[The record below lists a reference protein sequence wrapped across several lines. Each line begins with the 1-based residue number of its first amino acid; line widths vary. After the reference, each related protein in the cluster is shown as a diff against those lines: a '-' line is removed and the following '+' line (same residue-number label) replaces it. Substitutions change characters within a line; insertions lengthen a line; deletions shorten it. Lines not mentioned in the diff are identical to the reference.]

1 MRSDLDARLRGL
13 YRVPGTPGQAEHQA
27 AHEDELLAAVA
38 RRRDGAAAGSA
49 SGGSIGLGRR
59 WPAWLRLPRFAI
71 AGVLGVAV
79 AVGACVMPAEYP
91 VSLGYGFD
99 VLLPAERGATLDPE
113 ALAEHLKGHEGVE
126 RVEVRMF
133 QTHQE
138 RVVDDGPLAIEQDL
152 RVQVFVFG
160 DAMDAESLE
169 AELQASFPELEGLQ
183 LREVP
188 LEGTV
193 HGTLGGKL
201 SHHFLDV
208 VIDRHGV
215 EEAERQ
221 VLAGLIAEGVAPED
235 AEVDITEIEG
245 EDGERR
251 IEVRVKA
258 EHPEHLP

>member
-13 YRVPGTPGQAEHQA
+13 YREPGTEGQAEHQA
-27 AHEDELLAAVA
+27 MHEDELLAAVA
-38 RRRDGAAAGSA
+38 RRRSGAAGGSA
-49 SGGSIGLGRR
+49 IGPERR
-59 WPAWLRLPRFAI
+59 GLPWLRLPRFAL

-99 VLLPAERGATLDPE
+99 VVLPAGRGTELDVE
-113 ALAEHLKGHEGVE
+113 ALVRSFEAHEGVE
-126 RVEVRMF
+126 RVEVRMLKMDE
-133 QTHQE
+133 E
-138 RVVDDGPLAIEQDL
+138 RVDDDGPIPERMPEQGTH
-152 RVQVFVFG
+152 VQVFVFG
-160 DAMDAESLE
+160 EAIESEALRDDLE
-169 AELQASFPELEGLQ
+169 ASFPELAGLE

-193 HGTLGGKL
+193 HGTFGGKL
-201 SHHFLDV
+201 SHRFLDV

-221 VLAGLIAEGVAPED
+221 LLAELIAEGVAPED

-258 EHPEHLP
+258 EHTEHLP